1 MEILHLLTMKTYQQ
15 LPIMTKIAIMIMIM
29 MITIH
34 QIQVKKMKQHL
45 QRLAPPINMQHRF
58 YG

>member
-58 YG
+58 YS